1 MTRAGPV
8 ERAALRFR
16 CWIKRALEES
26 TTSVFSLE
34 IKPEAGADPFI
45 LWQRVLQGELG
56 LRLASRRGAVDVL
69 VIDNAEKTP
78 TAN

>member
-1 MTRAGPV
+1 M
-8 ERAALRFR
+8 
-16 CWIKRALEES
+16 
-26 TTSVFSLE
+26 
-34 IKPEAGADPFI
+34 
-45 LWQRVLQGELG
+45 LQGELG